1 MTEPLSDSK
10 TFSNFAHISA
20 SLFFYRR
27 KLFLKNKQQMKVKV
41 EQQMIGYVLLAP

>member
-10 TFSNFAHISA
+10 TFSNFVHISA
-20 SLFFYRR
+20 
-27 KLFLKNKQQMKVKV
+27 FLKNKQQMKVKV